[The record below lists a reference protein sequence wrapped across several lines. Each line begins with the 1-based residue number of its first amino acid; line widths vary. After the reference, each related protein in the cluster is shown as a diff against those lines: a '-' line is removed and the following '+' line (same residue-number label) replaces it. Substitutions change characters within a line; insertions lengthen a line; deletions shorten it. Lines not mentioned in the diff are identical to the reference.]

1 MDGAG
6 DLAILREALEFVP
19 SHISGSTTHA
29 TLAGSCDT
37 LGLPTPPSEDEGT
50 KHERASAS
58 FAALPDAA
66 LPLVAEKV
74 LAAGGLD
81 AGQRNTVQDALWA
94 IGGQPEIPK
103 RTRRELAHALD
114 LDLDLDD
121 LVRDGERFTRLL
133 DSLWVLDDDPLGV
146 LFAGR
151 RTLREHI
158 AQHVYRN
165 SDWSTE
171 ELFERLGAFE
181 ASDKRFALFLEGLA
195 SAEVVPDVEAQR
207 RFVAATN
214 PHLDHVGVELR
225 ETGDDGGYP
234 IFSLVSTRS
243 SRGRPKNLIFASTKK
258 PDIRFSDAIDND
270 IEIVGNADSV
280 LVYDRPIG
288 PDGLRWRDLQ
298 TWWKES
304 HDLKTDAEAKRTLY
318 SRLQECLPASSPP
331 QRNLYLQYHSLFG
344 SHVPNLPA
352 LLPEV
357 WLHWDPKTIQAR
369 GRDALLRFRMD
380 FLLLLPRGRR
390 VVLEVDGKHHYA
402 TNDRADPTLY
412 AKNMRADRDLKLS
425 DYEVFRFGADE
436 LRTEEQA
443 HTTVQDFF
451 RDLFRSF
458 GVSPS

>member
-1 MDGAG
+1 MTSAA
-6 DLAILREALEFVP
+6 DLAILREALDFVP
-19 SHISGSTTHA
+19 SRISGSSTHA
-29 TLAGSCDT
+29 TLAGACEA
-37 LGLPTPPSEDEGT
+37 LGLPTPPRADEGS
-50 KHERASAS
+50 KYERASAS

-74 LAAGGLD
+74 LATGGLD
-81 AGQRNTVQDALWA
+81 ARQRNTVQDTLWA
-94 IGGQPEIPK
+94 TRDQLVIPK
-103 RTRRELAHALD
+103 RTRREIARTLN
-114 LDLDLDD
+114 LDD
-121 LVRDGERFTRLL
+121 LIHDGERFTRLL

-146 LFAGR
+146 VFGGG
-151 RTLREHI
+151 RTLRDDI

-165 SDWSTE
+165 SDWSADD
-171 ELFERLGAFE
+171 LFERLGAFE

-195 SAEVVPDVEAQR
+195 SADVVLDVETQR
-207 RFVAATN
+207 QFVAAIN
-214 PHLDHVGVELR
+214 PYLDRVGAEVR

-234 IFSLVSTRS
+234 VFSLVSTHS

-270 IEIVGNADSV
+270 IEIVGNADRV

-298 TWWKES
+298 VWWKEM
-304 HDLKTDAEAKRTLY
+304 HDLETEADAKRTLY

-331 QRNLYLQYHSLFG
+331 QRNLYLQYHTVFG

-357 WLHWDPKTIQAR
+357 WLHWDPKTAQAR

-390 VVLEVDGKHHYA
+390 VVLEVDGKHHYS
-402 TNDRADPTLY
+402 TNDLADPALY
-412 AKNMRADRDLKLS
+412 TKNMRADRDLKLS
-425 DYEVFRFGADE
+425 GYEVFRFGADE
-436 LRTEEQA
+436 LRTDEQA
-443 HTTVQDFF
+443 RTTIQDFF
-451 RDLFRSF
+451 QDLFRSF
-458 GVSPS
+458 GVA